1 MIPMFAEESEI
12 RDFIIE
18 VCSVMYRRGTRRV
31 PIGALMR
38 LCGVT
43 NDNAQQWD
51 ELFFD
56 LDDEFVAAWQKLQAK
71 HQPKPRQRKKNILH

>member
-1 MIPMFAEESEI
+1 MHPMFTEESEI

-18 VCSVMYRRGTRRV
+18 VCSLMYKRGTRRV

-38 LCGVT
+38 LCGVE
-43 NDNAQQWD
+43 NQNAQEWD

-56 LDDEFVAAWQKLQAK
+56 LDEEFVESWRALQKK
-71 HQPKPRQRKKNILH
+71 SRRQPRKKRTMH

>member
-1 MIPMFAEESEI
+1 MHPMFTEESEI

-38 LCGVT
+38 LCGVE
-43 NDNAQQWD
+43 NQNAQEWD

-56 LDDEFVAAWQKLQAK
+56 LDDDFLASWKSLQKK
-71 HQPKPRQRKKNILH
+71 SRQTSKKRTVH

>member
-1 MIPMFAEESEI
+1 MHPMFTEESEI

-18 VCSVMYRRGTRRV
+18 VCSLMYRRGTRRV

-43 NDNAQQWD
+43 NDNAQEWD
-51 ELFFD
+51 ELYFD
-56 LDDEFVAAWQKLQAK
+56 LDDEFLASWQALQKKSRA
-71 HQPKPRQRKKNILH
+71 QTRKKRTVH

>member
-1 MIPMFAEESEI
+1 MHPMFTEESEI

-38 LCGVT
+38 LCGVE
-43 NDNAQQWD
+43 NHNAQEWD
-51 ELFFD
+51 TLFFD
-56 LDDEFVAAWQKLQAK
+56 LDEDFVASWQALQK
-71 HQPKPRQRKKNILH
+71 KSRGKPRKKQTMH

>member
-1 MIPMFAEESEI
+1 MHPMFTQESEI

-18 VCSVMYRRGTRRV
+18 VCGVMYRRGSRQV

-43 NDNAQQWD
+43 NENAQEWD
-51 ELFFD
+51 EMFFD
-56 LDDEFVAAWQKLQAK
+56 LDQEFLASWRALQQKSRG
-71 HQPKPRQRKKNILH
+71 RQRKKNTVH